1 MKLLASGLASRA
13 RATCNPDIPLWPKPN
28 AKIKNGLTVQTIA
41 DRAGVSIA
49 AVSSVLTNRQ
59 AERRIPSATV
69 AKVRAI
75 SAKLGYLPNINARRL
90 RSGNRQ
96 KNNIILALVTSF
108 EAPLNLASHLIMEL

>member
-1 MKLLASGLASRA
+1 M
-13 RATCNPDIPLWPKPN
+13 
-28 AKIKNGLTVQTIA
+28 
-41 DRAGVSIA
+41 
-49 AVSSVLTNRQ
+49 
-59 AERRIPSATV
+59 